1 MILNTCHLSCEW
13 TQVLN
18 FSVSKLQN
26 NGSLKLQ
33 DTTNY
38 ISLGLSKEWVESL
51 SRSRSLSLSLSL
63 CLSLSRTLFLVLSFL
78 PCVSLHPSFSPS
90 LFLHIFSQC
99 RFPSFSVSFCLS
111 NPSILCLFLS
121 LFLSL
126 SLR

>member
-1 MILNTCHLSCEW
+1 MILDTGHLSCEW

-63 CLSLSRTLFLVLSFL
+63 CLSLSHTHTHTHTLSYTHLNQPRLKQVMAAEQGSE
-78 PCVSLHPSFSPS
+78 
-90 LFLHIFSQC
+90 
-99 RFPSFSVSFCLS
+99 
-111 NPSILCLFLS
+111 
-121 LFLSL
+121 
-126 SLR
+126 